1 MNKRK
6 GMKEGG
12 EKRREEKWEG
22 LGGKEK
28 RGGRVGSWEG
38 KHRRRREQ
46 RKGMKRGRGVVL
58 GMCGGLTDTR
68 FDLAKIQIGIWSEKL
83 VGKFARINTKI
94 KVVIRKLGS

>member
-1 MNKRK
+1 MGGVRRE
-6 GMKEGG
+6 GKEG
-12 EKRREEKWEG
+12 
-22 LGGKEK
+22 
-28 RGGRVGSWEG
+28 RGGRVGSWGG

-83 VGKFARINTKI
+83 VGKFARINMKI